1 MFHYRHLHCRTSVR
15 VRFFLLQSHS
25 QSLTMI
31 PVVEASHL
39 VNRFSSRKR
48 KKRVAAAC
56 DFCRRRKLGCDNAAP
71 RCGSCQSHQKQCTY
85 AVRVKQA
92 RPSNSRI
99 KQLEEEN
106 ARLRGSS
113 QASELQNAEQPSNIE
128 SVEQIPALSHSSPT
142 SHHAENDAVE
152 ETLNLPGE
160 HETAAPVQDVLRHPS
175 PTVIRRYTS
184 GPDRENRFH
193 GPSSAMFDGTRPLNK
208 PIGDSDTP
216 DDVYKKCQLLAEAAR
231 QRQMEMINS
240 KSGKLDFDGVEPE
253 MAMNMLSIFWNRQ
266 HHSGS
271 IVYRPAF
278 MRDMAC
284 NGPLFSKLL
293 LNAIYF
299 SASEYLSRAAASG
312 LEETM
317 ATRCD
322 AADNCTTGLEFRR
335 RIDDMLH
342 DPETRL
348 LFKSEVTT
356 IQALII
362 VSDALFT
369 WCDEKSASWHYSGI
383 AISMITDLGLH
394 SESVNLSATSNRSLE
409 NIETHRR
416 LFWAAFAMDKLQSI
430 YQGRPARLREPDNN
444 VPIRFLDEFD
454 ELEPFHT
461 IGYAAKPAFLGS
473 PGYSVSTFEQL
484 CKLSLI
490 MDRVICNLYTERSS
504 QRNPE
509 NLVDIA
515 SCLDEDLKAWRGG
528 LPQHI
533 SVLLEDLTSAPILPH
548 LISLLALY
556 NATIILLHRP
566 FVSDGHLQSADQSR
580 VSQSFA
586 VCAAAASDMDGL
598 LQAFRPNFCVKSTPY
613 AMSYAIYVS
622 ATIHL
627 RIAAQRRAGSEAHR
641 SLRNCLDALLEH
653 QIMSFAS
660 RRCLSILKGLMKV
673 LKVDVS
679 DSAGATSS
687 YSFRPSAVST
697 AGSATSGEILTPLA
711 SNNSQGITVADGSYS
726 ADLQTGLEVPWS
738 GIDIAEIV
746 KSFNLPPLSTVYD
759 GPGLIDGQSDGC
771 IEETF
776 QDLDMFTSFDAL
788 FGL

>member
-1 MFHYRHLHCRTSVR
+1 
-15 VRFFLLQSHS
+15 
-25 QSLTMI
+25 MI
-31 PVVEASHL
+31 PIVETSHL
-39 VNRFSSRKR
+39 VNRSSFRKR

-85 AVRVKQA
+85 AY

-113 QASELQNAEQPSNIE
+113 RASELQNAEVPPNTE
-128 SVEQIPALSHSSPT
+128 SVERILTLVHSSPMP
-142 SHHAENDAVE
+142 HHTEHGAVE
-152 ETLNLPGE
+152 EILDLPDE
-160 HETAAPVQDVLRHPS
+160 PVTAAPVQHVLRHPS
-175 PTVIRRYTS
+175 PTVTRRYTS

-193 GPSSAMFDGTRPLNK
+193 GPSSAMFDGPRSSHK
-208 PIGDSDTP
+208 PVGDSDTP
-216 DDVYKKCQLLAEAAR
+216 DDVYKKCQLLAEATR

-253 MAMNMLSIFWNRQ
+253 MAMNMLTIFWNRQ

-312 LEETM
+312 LEGIM
-317 ATRCD
+317 ATRCEV
-322 AADNCTTGLEFRR
+322 ADNCTTGLEFRR

-362 VSDALFT
+362 VSDALFS

-383 AISMITDLGLH
+383 AIGMITDLGLH
-394 SESVNLSATSNRSLE
+394 SESVNLSVTSNRSLE

-430 YQGRPARLREPDNN
+430 YQGRPSRLREPDNN

-461 IGYAAKPAFLGS
+461 IGYAAKPTFLGS

-490 MDRVICNLYTERSS
+490 MDRVLCNLYTERSS

-509 NLVDIA
+509 DLVHIA
-515 SCLDEDLKAWRGG
+515 SCLDEDLKTWRGS

-586 VCAAAASDMDGL
+586 VCAAAASDVNGL
-598 LQAFRPNFCVKSTPY
+598 LQAFRPNFCVKATPY

-627 RIAAQRRAGSEAHR
+627 RIAAQRRPGSEAHR
-641 SLRNCLDALLEH
+641 SLRNCLDALFEH
-653 QIMSFAS
+653 QMMSYAS
-660 RRCLSILKGLMKV
+660 RRCLSILKGLMKR

-679 DSAGATSS
+679 DSTGSASS
-687 YSFRPSAVST
+687 HSFEPGAVST
-697 AGSATSGEILTPLA
+697 GASAAPSEIPTPLA
-711 SNNSQGITVADGSYS
+711 PNNPQGIIVADGSYS
-726 ADLQTGLEVPWS
+726 ADIQTGMVTPWS

-746 KSFNLPPLSTVYD
+746 KTFNLSPPSAVYD
-759 GPGLIDGQSDGC
+759 DSGLVDGQADDC
-771 IEETF
+771 IDRTF
-776 QDLDMFTSFDAL
+776 QDLDTFTSFDAL
-788 FGL
+788 FGLDIH